1 MLRFSP
7 HAEGF
12 ELLQVN
18 LEVDDVTDLI
28 FSLLDGV
35 LSFLVLFALLGI
47 GLRITT
53 WLIRRAVARR
63 KLLMRSWD
71 DSESEEARTDS
82 ITRVLITAARAAFG
96 LLAIIV
102 FLSSLGVNLGAILAS
117 VSFVT
122 IAVGFGAQYLVRDYL
137 SGILILS
144 EDQYRVGDSIEI
156 NKISGTVEDMRL
168 RLTVLRDGDGTVH
181 HIPNG
186 EIRVAS
192 NKSKVFT
199 KVNQLVTVGYGSD
212 LRQVF
217 LVIDRIGA
225 EIADDPEWKESI
237 RDPLY
242 ASRIQDLGDNG
253 IIIKVNGET
262 EPGRAGAVA
271 GEFRLRM
278 LDAFAEEGIEIPY
291 PQIVVHREFAPHQLS
306 EVASKPQTRHEE
318 LDDEVEVTDQ

>member
-1 MLRFSP
+1 
-7 HAEGF
+7 
-12 ELLQVN
+12 LQVN
-18 LEVDDVTDLI
+18 FEVDDFTDLI
-28 FSLLDGV
+28 LSLVDGV
-35 LSFLVLFALLGI
+35 FSFLVLFALLGI

-53 WLIRRAVARR
+53 WIIRRAVFRR

-71 DSESEEARTDS
+71 SSDAVEERTES
-82 ITRVLITAARAAFG
+82 ITRVLVTAARAVFG
-96 LLAIIV
+96 LLAVILL
-102 FLSSLGVNLGAILAS
+102 LSSLGINLGAILAS
-117 VSFVT
+117 VSIFT
-122 IAVGFGAQYLVRDYL
+122 IAIGFGAQYMVKDYL
-137 SGILILS
+137 SGILILT
-144 EDQYRVGDSIEI
+144 EDQYRVGDSVEI

-192 NKSKVFT
+192 NKSKVFS
-199 KVNQLVTVGYGSD
+199 KVNQLVTVGYDVD

-217 LVIDRIGA
+217 QIIDRVGA

-242 ASRIQDLGDNG
+242 ASRIQDLGENG
-253 IIIKVNGET
+253 IIVKVNGET

-278 LDAFAEEGIEIPY
+278 LDAFAEAGIEIPY
-291 PQIVVHREFAPHQLS
+291 PQIVVHRESARHRLS
-306 EVASKPQTRHEE
+306 DGRKKPQTRHEQA
-318 LDDEVEVTDQ
+318 DDEVEIANQ